1 MLLWNVRVFDGLERA
16 AVRIDGARIASVEA
30 ASGER
35 PGSAVDCTG
44 CTLLPGLIDAHM
56 HVSSDVFRSPGFGPS
71 EPLHGEEPRR
81 RELGYFVLA
90 ATALELLRAGFTT
103 VRDVGCYDEE
113 AIALRQAIDLGVIPG
128 PRVLSCG
135 RIISATSP
143 GGAIFGTMYHEANGP
158 WEMRHAVRT
167 QLRSGA
173 DYVKLMA
180 TGARSVER
188 EDPEPAQLTREEIEA
203 VVDEAH
209 RLGVRVAAHAEGLEG
224 TRFAIEAGV
233 DTVEH
238 GLSLHR
244 EPRLLALMAE
254 RGIVLVPTLSTFHDL
269 AERFTGDFPVSL
281 VELAKRQLAEAY
293 ETLVAAKEAGVVL
306 AMGHDSGPPGEN
318 AIELVRMAEGGLGS
332 TAAIRAATKGSATAL
347 GLDDVGVIEQG
358 ARADLVVIDGH
369 PVDDARI
376 LLDRSRI
383 RTVLKDGVVVAGA
396 AHSS

>member
-16 AVRIDGARIASVEA
+16 AVEIDGARIASVEA
-30 ASGER
+30 VSGDR
-35 PGSAVDCTG
+35 PDFAVDCTG

-81 RELGYFVLA
+81 RELGYFILA

-143 GGAIFGTMYHEANGP
+143 GGAMFGTMYYEADGP
-158 WEMRHAVRT
+158 WEMRRAVRT
-167 QLRSGA
+167 QLRRGA

-203 VVDEAH
+203 IVDEAH

-238 GLSLHR
+238 GLALHR

-254 RGIVLVPTLSTFHDL
+254 HGMVLVPTLSTFHDL

-281 VELAKRQLAEAY
+281 VELAKRQLADAY
-293 ETLVAAKEAGVVL
+293 KTLVAAKEAGVVL
-306 AMGHDSGPPGEN
+306 AMGHDSGPPGDN

-332 TAAIRAATKGSATAL
+332 TDAIRAATKGAATAL
-347 GLDDVGVIEQG
+347 GLEDVGVVEQG
-358 ARADLVVIDGH
+358 ARADLVVVDGN
-369 PVDDARI
+369 PVEDVRI

-383 RTVLKDGVVVAGA
+383 RTVLKEGAVVAGA
-396 AHSS
+396 AQSS

>member
-1 MLLWNVRVFDGLERA
+1 MLLWNVRVFDGPERA
-16 AVRIDGARIASVEA
+16 AVEIDGARIASVEA
-30 ASGER
+30 VSGER
-35 PGSAVDCTG
+35 PDFAVDCTG

-81 RELGYFVLA
+81 RELGYFILA
-90 ATALELLRAGFTT
+90 ATPLELMRGGFTT

-143 GGAIFGTMYHEANGP
+143 GGAMFGTMYYEADGP
-158 WEMRHAVRT
+158 WEMRRAVRT
-167 QLRSGA
+167 QLRRGA

-203 VVDEAH
+203 IVDEAH

-233 DTVEH
+233 GNGEQR
-238 GLSLHR
+238 GALHR

-254 RGIVLVPTLSTFHDL
+254 RGMVLVPTLSTFHDL

-293 ETLVAAKEAGVVL
+293 QTLVAAKEAGVVP
-306 AMGHDSGPPGEN
+306 AMGHDSGPPGDN

-332 TAAIRAATKGSATAL
+332 TDAIRAATKGAATAL
-347 GLDDVGVIEQG
+347 GLDDVGVGVVEQG
-358 ARADLVVIDGH
+358 ARADLVVVDGN
-369 PVDDARI
+369 PVED
-376 LLDRSRI
+376 
-383 RTVLKDGVVVAGA
+383 
-396 AHSS
+396 

>member
-1 MLLWNVRVFDGLERA
+1 MLLWNARVFDGPERA
-16 AVRIDGARIASVEA
+16 AVEIEGDRIVAVRDA
-30 ASGER
+30 AGDA
-35 PGSAVDCTG
+35 PGDALDCTG
-44 CTLLPGLIDAHM
+44 CTVLPGLIDAHM
-56 HVSSDVFRSPGFGPS
+56 HVSSDVFRSPGFGPP

-90 ATALELLRAGFTT
+90 ATALELLRSGITT

-113 AIALRQAIDLGVIPG
+113 AIALRQAIDLGVIDG

-143 GGAIFGTMYHEANGP
+143 GGAIFGTMYEEADGP
-158 WEMRHAVRT
+158 WEMRRAVRT
-167 QLRSGA
+167 QLRRGA

-224 TRFAIEAGV
+224 TRFAVEAGV

-244 EPRLLALMAE
+244 EPRLLELMAE

-281 VELAKRQLAEAY
+281 VELAKRQLDEAY
-293 ETLVAAKEAGVVL
+293 RTLTAAAAAGVVL
-306 AMGHDSGPPGEN
+306 AMGHDSGPPGAN
-318 AIELVRMAEGGLGS
+318 AIELVRMAEGGLG
-332 TAAIRAATKGSATAL
+332 AAAAVRAATRGSAAAL
-347 GLDDVGVIEQG
+347 GLADVGAVEPG
-358 ARADLVVIDGH
+358 FAADLVVLDGD
-369 PVDDARI
+369 PLADVRM
-376 LLDRSRI
+376 LVDRSRI
-383 RTVLKDGVVVAGA
+383 RLVVRAGRVVAGG
-396 AHSS
+396 

>member
-16 AVRIDGARIASVEA
+16 AVEIDGGRITSIVAV
-30 ASGER
+30 SGEP

-81 RELGYFVLA
+81 RELGYFILA

-103 VRDVGCYDEE
+103 VRDVGCYEEE

-143 GGAIFGTMYHEANGP
+143 GGGIFGTMYHEADGP
-158 WEMRHAVRT
+158 WEMRRAVAQPASRRAVRT
-167 QLRSGA
+167 QLRRGA

-203 VVDEAH
+203 IVDEAH
-209 RLGVRVAAHAEGLEG
+209 RLGVRVAAHAEGIEG
-224 TRFAIEAGV
+224 ARFAIEAGV

-238 GLSLHR
+238 GLALHR

-254 RGIVLVPTLSTFHDL
+254 RGMVLVPT
-269 AERFTGDFPVSL
+269 
-281 VELAKRQLAEAY
+281 
-293 ETLVAAKEAGVVL
+293 
-306 AMGHDSGPPGEN
+306 
-318 AIELVRMAEGGLGS
+318 
-332 TAAIRAATKGSATAL
+332 
-347 GLDDVGVIEQG
+347 
-358 ARADLVVIDGH
+358 
-369 PVDDARI
+369 
-376 LLDRSRI
+376 
-383 RTVLKDGVVVAGA
+383 
-396 AHSS
+396 